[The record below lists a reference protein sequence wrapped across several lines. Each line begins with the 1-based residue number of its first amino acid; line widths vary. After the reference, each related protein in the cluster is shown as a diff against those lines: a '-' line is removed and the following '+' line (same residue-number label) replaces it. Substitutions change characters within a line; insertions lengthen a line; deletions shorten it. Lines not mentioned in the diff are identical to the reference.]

1 METATGGLAR
11 CPANKMIPD
20 KSLKTRLIVAG
31 VLVPL
36 VAFFTFLGGWPFAAF
51 IAFALAL
58 AGWEY
63 WRIFRVGG
71 YAPSLF
77 LMVTGIL
84 ALVWMRY
91 AVQFQYADLWLTI
104 LVLLSMAFAVFQQ
117 AQNVPHSGFNFAI
130 TVSGMLYI
138 GWLGSY
144 TISLRSLPLG
154 LPWTLLVIF
163 SAAMSDTGAYL
174 FGSLFG
180 KHKISLALSPKKSWE
195 GYAGGVI
202 VAALST
208 WLAAL
213 LCARL
218 FPALNPIHGLI
229 LGAVLAIITPL
240 GDFAESMLKRSFNIK
255 DTSHILPGHGGIMDR
270 IDSSLWAI
278 PIGFYIILFLK

>member
-1 METATGGLAR
+1 
-11 CPANKMIPD
+11 MIPD
-20 KSLKTRLIVAG
+20 KSLKIRLIVAG
-31 VLVPL
+31 VLIPL
-36 VAFFTFLGGWPFAAF
+36 VVLFAFLGGWPFAAF

-77 LMVTGIL
+77 LMISGIL

-91 AVQFQYADLWLTI
+91 TIQFQYMDLWLTAA
-104 LVLLSMAFAVFQQ
+104 VLLSMAFAVFQQ

-180 KHKISLALSPKKSWE
+180 RHKISLALSPKKSWE

-208 WLAAL
+208 WLATF
-213 LCARL
+213 LCAQL
-218 FPALNPIHGLI
+218 FPALNPTHGLI

>member
-1 METATGGLAR
+1 METATGGLAK

-31 VLVPL
+31 VLIPL
-36 VAFFTFLGGWPFAAF
+36 VVFFTILGGWPFAAF

-77 LMVTGIL
+77 LMISGIL

-91 AVQFQYADLWLTI
+91 TIQFQYVDLWLTAA
-104 LVLLSMAFAVFQQ
+104 VLLSMAFAVFQQ

-180 KHKISLALSPKKSWE
+180 RHKISLALSPKKSWE
-195 GYAGGVI
+195 GYAGGVV

-208 WLAAL
+208 WLATL
-213 LCARL
+213 LCAQL
-218 FPALNPIHGLI
+218 FPGLNPIHGLI
-229 LGAVLAIITPL
+229 LGAALAIITPL